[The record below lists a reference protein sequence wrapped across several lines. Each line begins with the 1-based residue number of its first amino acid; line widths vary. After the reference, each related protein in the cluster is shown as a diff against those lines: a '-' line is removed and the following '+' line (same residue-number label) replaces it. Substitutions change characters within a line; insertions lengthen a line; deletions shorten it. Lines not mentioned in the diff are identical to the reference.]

1 MEYFIGLLLGI
12 ILSITIYAA
21 AMRNSANVSSSI
33 KVVYSQS
40 NIFSILRRYG
50 VANYVM
56 QDKNRISQTTK
67 YEESQMVRV
76 IMTDGQAYWIRDSM
90 LYSAD
95 INDDYSINVESTKTV
110 DTMAMD
116 SVQLKKIVF
125 VVDKLTEGLN
135 SDNSGSWDKEF

>member
-1 MEYFIGLLLGI
+1 
-12 ILSITIYAA
+12 
-21 AMRNSANVSSSI
+21 MRNSANVSSSI

-40 NIFSILRRYG
+40 NIFSVLRRYG

-76 IMTDGQAYWIRDSM
+76 IMTDGQAYWIRDNM

-110 DTMAMD
+110 DTMTMD

-135 SDNSGSWDKEF
+135 NDNSSSWDKEL